1 MLFLK
6 RQNVPVEVVLERPW
20 LLVWPSQW
28 NEKCFPKWYL
38 GAPRGLDMGKN
49 ASVFQWVFYTC
60 GDIFKDSFN
69 YKVVLSLSDDCG
81 QDGVFLQY
89 SKTAMEKS
97 AFLMMDFPLY
107 WRTRRYAYI
116 LILHGFDVFFC
127 LD

>member
-49 ASVFQWVFYTC
+49 ASVFLWVC
-60 GDIFKDSFN
+60 
-69 YKVVLSLSDDCG
+69 
-81 QDGVFLQY
+81 
-89 SKTAMEKS
+89 
-97 AFLMMDFPLY
+97 
-107 WRTRRYAYI
+107 
-116 LILHGFDVFFC
+116 
-127 LD
+127 